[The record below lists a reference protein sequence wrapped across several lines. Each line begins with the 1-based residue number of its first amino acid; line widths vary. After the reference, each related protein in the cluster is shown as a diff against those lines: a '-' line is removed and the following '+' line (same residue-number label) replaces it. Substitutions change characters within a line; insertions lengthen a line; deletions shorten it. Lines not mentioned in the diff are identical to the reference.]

1 IQDITKII
9 NVINEISRQTNLLAL
24 NASIEAASAGEA
36 GKGFS
41 VVAAEIRKLAE
52 QSAAST
58 KEIEG
63 IIDNIKNQSTEMV
76 DKTNSSV
83 EGGQKQSKLIQE
95 AIKSTM
101 EVFKRNQEMAQKVA
115 GVAEASDKI
124 EEVQA
129 KVLEGLESISAS
141 TQENAAGTEEV
152 SANSE
157 EVLATMDEFTQHVA
171 DLQQIAEQLDEQ
183 ANRFKV

>member
-1 IQDITKII
+1 MP
-9 NVINEISRQTNLLAL
+9 R
-24 NASIEAASAGEA
+24 IESGYTQEQ
-36 GKGFS
+36 
-41 VVAAEIRKLAE
+41 LAE

-58 KEIEG
+58 KEIED

-115 GVAEASDKI
+115 GVAEASEKI
-124 EEVQA
+124 EEVQG

-157 EVLATMDEFTQHVA
+157 EVLATMDEFTQHVS
-171 DLQQIAEQLDEQ
+171 DLRDISGQLKKETDNLTIE
-183 ANRFKV
+183 R

>member
-1 IQDITKII
+1 MTVAKFGIKGGKFLNIGKRLKDARIESGYIQEQ
-9 NVINEISRQTNLLAL
+9 V
-24 NASIEAASAGEA
+24 
-36 GKGFS
+36 
-41 VVAAEIRKLAE
+41 AE

-58 KEIEG
+58 KD
-63 IIDNIKNQSTEMV
+63 IDNIKNQSTEMV

-83 EGGQKQSKLIQE
+83 EGGQK
-95 AIKSTM
+95 
-101 EVFKRNQEMAQKVA
+101 RNQKMEQKVA

-124 EEVQA
+124 EEVQG

-157 EVLATMDEFTQHVA
+157 EVLATMDEFTQHVS
-171 DLQQIAEQLDEQ
+171 DLRDISGQLKKETDNLTIE
-183 ANRFKV
+183 R